1 MISDVEHQRNTNQNY
16 KEISPHNCQNDHH
29 QKRSQIT
36 NVGKNVEKREL
47 LYTVGRNVNW
57 CSHYEKQYGVSSKK
71 LKIELPYDPA
81 IPFRGIYLKKTKTPI

>member
-71 LKIELPYDPA
+71 QKSTYVMIQQLHSC
-81 IPFRGIYLKKTKTPI
+81 IYIQEKQKH